1 MRRRRATPI
10 QNREKRTAETRERM
24 RRPVTKEAKRRMG
37 VRERRNWIARKD
49 YASLAEVLPEF
60 WVCHLRRG
68 GVEEDERRE

>member
-1 MRRRRATPI
+1 MPI

-60 WVCHLRRG
+60 
-68 GVEEDERRE
+68 

>member
-1 MRRRRATPI
+1 VTPQIQIPTPRLTVTKRVGMRRRRATPI

-49 YASLAEVLPEF
+49 CFA
-60 WVCHLRRG
+60 G
-68 GVEEDERRE
+68 